1 MSLIDWFEDDD
12 FIKKLNELSMEEIVN
27 RFKVLP
33 YMSVEVK
40 DNNLV
45 CFTTGGWSDN
55 EMILDCLSSFL
66 CKHHNNYVG
75 YLIGGAHYYV
85 MDIDKKWDYISCLF
99 VFWT

>member
-55 EMILDCLSSFL
+55 EMILDCLSSFF
-66 CKHHNNYVG
+66 
-75 YLIGGAHYYV
+75 
-85 MDIDKKWDYISCLF
+85 M
-99 VFWT
+99 